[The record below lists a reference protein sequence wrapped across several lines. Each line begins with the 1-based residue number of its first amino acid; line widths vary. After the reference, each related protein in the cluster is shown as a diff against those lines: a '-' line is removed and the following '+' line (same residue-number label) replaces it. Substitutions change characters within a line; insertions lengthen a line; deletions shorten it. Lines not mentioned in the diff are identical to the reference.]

1 MKLIRLTSTENKAM
15 FDNTFNDPISL
26 PANAQVALANVAL
39 ASEPRSVAIDA
50 NNGVVTWTTE
60 SSDGIISYEN
70 TLTMDAGVYNAGTQQ
85 TFMDNLEG
93 DLNDNQETSSHLVA
107 DQISYGLMV
116 NTQWTVVENTG
127 NPDIPGQTAKT
138 VDDKKIVIGY
148 RKACTSWDA
157 KEPGVTP
164 AVSPLVKDFVS
175 LNTTIDTTGQYNMVN
190 RATGNGDEESYLM
203 AHQPMTWGPGGFA
216 FNLNTI
222 AKDTGPASTV
232 QGVFMGLT
240 TINHATSKPT
250 TKPTR
255 AECKF
260 GIHCPYADGSEPY
273 VIYKS
278 GVATTT
284 NAIIAAGDSVLINRS
299 KGTLT
304 GYVNDDFLDIDNWTE
319 LQDTSDEDVTLDW
332 KYRDNASAPLY
343 PVVIFYG
350 ANDDTVIEQLSYAP
364 DPYKYFTWRQ
374 GKNQESDCLWDLFPL
389 SPENRRINFK
399 MQISEDVAEYLGF
412 QSGGL
417 GDFKFPARPANLQL
431 VSSTSFGWKAVRSW
445 ATVGI
450 SESFYV
456 QLLSAGCEGYDGLT
470 SGRKNILAVIPKSDD
485 SNLLLYDVANPLFLE
500 IGNAF
505 PITLRNISARVL
517 TEDGGELPTDGLS
530 VMTLLFK

>member
-1 MKLIRLTSTENKAM
+1 MKLVRLTSTENKAM
-15 FDNTFNDPISL
+15 FDNTLNDPISL

-50 NNGVVTWTTE
+50 DNGVVTWTTQ
-60 SSDGIISYEN
+60 SSDEIITYEN
-70 TLTMDAGVYNAGTQQ
+70 TLTMDAGVYNAGSQQ

-93 DLNDNQETSSHLVA
+93 DLNDNQETDNWNLDTPSHA
-107 DQISYGLMV
+107 MMM

-127 NPDIPGQTAKT
+127 NPDVPGQPTKKA

-148 RKACTSWDA
+148 RKACTSWLA
-157 KEPGVTP
+157 QEPDST
-164 AVSPLVKDFVS
+164 ASPLAKDFVS
-175 LNTTIDTTGQYNMVN
+175 LNTTIDTSGTYNLVN
-190 RATGNGDEESYLM
+190 RTAGSGDESSSLM

-216 FNLNTI
+216 LNLNTI
-222 AKDTGPASTV
+222 AKDGAGPTSDL
-232 QGVFMGLT
+232 QGVFFGLT
-240 TINHATSKPT
+240 TVNHAISKPAT
-250 TKPTR
+250 NPTR

-260 GIHCPYADGSEPY
+260 GVHCAYADGVEPFT
-273 VIYKS
+273 IYKS
-278 GVATTT
+278 GVTTASNT
-284 NAIIAAGDSVLINRS
+284 LIVSGMNVLIQRTGGILEAYSTEDVNPTGADWS
-299 KGTLT
+299 K
-304 GYVNDDFLDIDNWTE
+304 I
-319 LQDTSDEDVTLDW
+319 QDTSDEDVSLEWTN
-332 KYRDNASAPLY
+332 RANASAPLY

-350 ANDDTVIEQLSYAP
+350 ANDDTVIEKLSYAP

-374 GKNQESDCLWDLFPL
+374 GKNQVNDCLWDLAPL
-389 SPENRRINFK
+389 SPDNKQINFK
-399 MQISEDVAEYLGF
+399 MQLSSDVAVYLGF

-431 VSSTSFGWKAVRSW
+431 VKSTDFGWKAVRSW

-485 SNLLLYDVANPLFLE
+485 ANLLLYDVSNPLFLE

>member
-50 NNGVVTWTTE
+50 DNGVVTWTTQ
-60 SSDGIISYEN
+60 SSDEVITYEN
-70 TLTMDAGVYNAGTQQ
+70 TLTMDAGVYNAGSQQ

-93 DLNDNQETSSHLVA
+93 DLNDNQETGNWNLDTPSHA
-107 DQISYGLMV
+107 LMM
-116 NTQWTVVENTG
+116 NTQWAVVENTG
-127 NPDIPGQTAKT
+127 NPNVPGQNTKKA

-148 RKACTSWDA
+148 RKACTSWLA
-157 KEPGVTP
+157 QEPDTT
-164 AVSPLVKDFVS
+164 ASPLTKDFVS
-175 LNTTIDTTGQYNMVN
+175 LNTTVSTANTYNRVE
-190 RATGNGDEESYLM
+190 RTAGSGDELSYL
-203 AHQPMTWGPGGFA
+203 AGHQPMSWGPGGFA
-216 FNLNTI
+216 LRLHTLSD
-222 AKDTGPASTV
+222 AGAPAADV
-232 QGVFMGLT
+232 QGVFFGLT
-240 TINHATSKPT
+240 TTNHSISKPVT
-250 TKPTR
+250 QPTR

-260 GIHCPYADGSEPY
+260 GIHCAYADTSQTY
-273 VIYKS
+273 TIYQS
-278 GVATTT
+278 GTPTVS
-284 NAIIAAGDSVLINRS
+284 NRVIAAGDSVLIQRTEGELEAYVNADY
-299 KGTLT
+299 TDLT
-304 GYVNDDFLDIDNWTE
+304 GWDKI
-319 LQDTSDEDVTLDW
+319 QDSSDEDVSLEWTN
-332 KYRDNASAPLY
+332 RANASAPLY

-350 ANDDTVIEQLSYAP
+350 DATDTKIEQLSYAP
-364 DPYKYFTWRQ
+364 DPYKFFTWRS
-374 GKNQESDCLWDLFPL
+374 GKNQESDCLWDLTPL
-389 SPENRRINFK
+389 APENREINFK
-399 MQISEDVAEYLGF
+399 MQLSSDVAEYLGF

-431 VSSTSFGWKAVRSW
+431 VSSTNFGWKAVRSW